1 MALPKREIRELILGE
16 EARSKVL
23 EGSRKIYE
31 AVSST
36 YGPKANNVLLALPI
50 GDPTLTRDGVT
61 VAKRVSSVNVGL
73 EDRAEADAAAI
84 LRQASEKTNKTA
96 GDGTTATIVL
106 AYELLHLAHKQVTA
120 GENAMLLKRQ
130 IDHDALVVKKFLL
143 DKSVPAKNHLLDVA
157 TVSSGDENIGRLVS
171 DTLKEIGSEGGI
183 TIREQQY
190 PIIEV
195 EKVNGYY
202 FDKGFP
208 ALNQQI
214 EYEKPHIFVTQ
225 KPLSSN
231 SDILPLLKLIA
242 ESQDKRPL
250 VVIGEVRGDAM
261 NTLITN
267 VVRGVFD
274 GVVIPPPA
282 FGDES
287 KLFMED
293 IAIYTGSQVFLP
305 ADTPNSITVGHFGS
319 SERVQITPDRAIIFA
334 GAGDTEEIVSRAAQI
349 KTNMDKEENANQK
362 DQLEQRFSKLTGK
375 IALVNVGGS
384 TMAEMEE
391 LKYRVEDA
399 IEATKS
405 AMTDGI
411 LPGGATA
418 LLRASESDISPLFRR
433 ALQNTFQKLMSN
445 AAEPPESRMK
455 QVLDSEWGYGFD
467 LKNMTEDPIDLKGIW
482 DATRAIVQ
490 VVENA
495 ASAAGSLITV
505 NTIVEVVDE
514 IDPPAAQE

>member
-1 MALPKREIRELILGE
+1 MSLPAREVRQLILGE
-16 EARSKVL
+16 EARHKVL

-31 AVSST
+31 AVAST

-61 VAKRVSSVNVGL
+61 VAKRISSTNVGL

-106 AYELLHLAHKQVTA
+106 AYELLRLANQRVVS
-120 GENAMLLKRQ
+120 GENAMVLKRE
-130 IDHDALVVKKFLL
+130 IEADALVVKDFLAK
-143 DKSVPAKNHLLDVA
+143 KSQSSGNHLLDVA
-157 TVSSGDENIGRLVS
+157 TVSSGDPNIGKLIS

-190 PIIEV
+190 PVIEV

-202 FDKGFP
+202 FDKGFA

-214 EYEKPHIFVTQ
+214 EYEKPWIFVTS
-225 KPLSSN
+225 KSLSSN
-231 SDILPLLKLIA
+231 SDILPLLNIVAK
-242 ESQDKRPL
+242 SPDKRPL
-250 VVIGEVRGDAM
+250 VIIGEVRGDAM

-267 VVRGVFD
+267 VIRGVLD
-274 GVVIPPPA
+274 GVVITPPA
-282 FGDES
+282 YGDEA

-293 IAIYTGSQVFLP
+293 IAIYTGALLFFPS
-305 ADTPNSITVGHFGS
+305 DNSATLGHFGS
-319 SERVQITPDRAIIFA
+319 AQRVQISSERAIIFD
-334 GAGDTEEIVSRAAQI
+334 GDGDRKEIVNRAAQI
-349 KTNMDKEENANQK
+349 KMNLDKETNPHQK

-405 AMTDGI
+405 SMIDGI
-411 LPGGATA
+411 LPGGATS
-418 LLRASESDISPLFRR
+418 LLRASECKISPLFAQ
-433 ALQNTFQKLMSN
+433 ALQNTFKKLMEN
-445 AAEPPESRMK
+445 AAEPPEYRMK
-455 QVLDSEWGYGFD
+455 QVLESDWGYGFN
-467 LKNMTEDPIDLKGIW
+467 LREITEEPVNLAESGIW

-514 IDPPAAQE
+514 AKTETE